1 MDATDRQLLRL
12 LRDNARLSI
21 SSLAAALGGSR
32 GTAQARLDRLLA
44 DGTIQGFTIR
54 QKPEAE
60 AGQVRAVTLLE
71 VSGGRMAHVV
81 RALRALP
88 EVSAVHT
95 TNGSWDLVVDL
106 TADSLA
112 EFDATLRRM
121 RLIEGIAR
129 SETSLKLSAAS

>member
-12 LRDNARLSI
+12 LRVNARLSI
-21 SSLAAALGGSR
+21 SSLAASLGVSR

-44 DGTIQGFTIR
+44 AGTIQGFTLR
-54 QKPEAE
+54 LKPEAE
-60 AGQVRAVTLLE
+60 AAQVRAVALLE
-71 VSGGRMAHVV
+71 VTGGRMAHVV
-81 RALRALP
+81 RALRTLP

-106 TADSLA
+106 AADSLA

-121 RLIEGIAR
+121 RLIDGIAR
-129 SETSLKLSAAS
+129 SETSLKLSAAG